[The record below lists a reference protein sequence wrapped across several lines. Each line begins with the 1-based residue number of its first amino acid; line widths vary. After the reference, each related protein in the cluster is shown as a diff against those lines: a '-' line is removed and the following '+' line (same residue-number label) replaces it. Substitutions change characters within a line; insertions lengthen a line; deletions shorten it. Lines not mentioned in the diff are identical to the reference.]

1 MPAKRQGILCS
12 LSYPVNASLLTLK
25 VFAGG
30 LSANFLA
37 QKIEISGRKV
47 QTASLTKSTFMP
59 TGEGDVWPT

>member
-37 QKIEISGRKV
+37 QKIEVAGIKV
-47 QTASLTKSTFMP
+47 QTASSKKSTFMP
-59 TGEGDVWPT
+59 TGEGDIWPT